1 MAWWR
6 KLISLR
12 SKIYGEGSLDSL
24 QAHKIFPIGGGVQEN
39 QVQLLAEKN
48 ASSSPPPSVEDNKTG
63 TAFPKKE
70 KDWKT
75 TLASRLLE
83 ESPRSSVYSGEGMD
97 LLWERYEI
105 NDSIKMNSSRREEEG
120 EEQTKKKSKKTM
132 KNERCQ
138 KGSRDDDNEEEE
150 EVKIGQL
157 CCLQALKKLSTGKG
171 SSFGM
176 MGSSNLVKIS
186 KALKGFGWVRRVSKM
201 VVHVEDRF

>member
-24 QAHKIFPIGGGVQEN
+24 QAHKIFPIGSGVQEN

-48 ASSSPPPSVEDNKTG
+48 ASSPPPSVVEDKKTG

-105 NDSIKMNSSRREEEG
+105 NDSIKTNSLRREEEEE
-120 EEQTKKKSKKTM
+120 EEQMKKKKSKKTM
-132 KNERCQ
+132 KKERC
-138 KGSRDDDNEEEE
+138 DDDNEEE

-171 SSFGM
+171 SSFGV

-186 KALKGFGWVRRVSKM
+186 KALKGFGWVRWVSKM